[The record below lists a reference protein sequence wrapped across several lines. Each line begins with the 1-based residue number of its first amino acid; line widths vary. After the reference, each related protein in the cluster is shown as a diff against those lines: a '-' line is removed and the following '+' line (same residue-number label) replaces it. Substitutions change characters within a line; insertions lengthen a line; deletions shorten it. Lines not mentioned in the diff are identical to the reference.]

1 MLLGLGTGSTVQHFL
16 EVLAPRVR
24 AGLGI
29 RGVPT
34 SLRTEAAATRLGIPL
49 TTLDEAPEL
58 DLCVDGADE
67 VDPSLGCLKGLG
79 GALVRE
85 KVVASAA
92 LGFVLIVDGSKL
104 VPRLGTGA
112 PVLVEVIPFA
122 CSAVAHKLEDL
133 SPRRRENDDVPF
145 LSDNGNYVL
154 ELATGPL
161 EDPAALAARLD
172 VIPGVVDH
180 GLFLGMAHTAYVA
193 TSERVR
199 RFDRPLTMPG

>member
-34 SLRTEAAATRLGIPL
+34 SLRTEAEATRLGIPL

-67 VDPSLGCLKGLG
+67 VDPHLGCLKGLG

-92 LGFVLIVDGSKL
+92 KRFVLIVDGSKL
-104 VPRLGTGA
+104 VPRLGTLA

-122 CSAVAHKLEDL
+122 ASVVAAKLDDL
-133 SPRRRENDDVPF
+133 SPRRREKDGAAF

-154 ELATGPL
+154 ELTTGPL
-161 EDPAALAARLD
+161 ENPEALAARLD
-172 VIPGVVDH
+172 AIPGVLDH

-199 RFDRPLTMPG
+199 RFDRSAT

>member
-1 MLLGLGTGSTVQHFL
+1 MAVEEVEDGMLLGLGTGSTVQHFL
-16 EVLAPRVR
+16 EALATRVR

-92 LGFVLIVDGSKL
+92 RRFVLIVDGSKL

-122 CSAVAHKLEDL
+122 SSAVGHKLEDL
-133 SPRRRENDDVPF
+133 SPRRRDNDGVPF

-154 ELATGPL
+154 DG
-161 EDPAALAARLD
+161 RL
-172 VIPGVVDH
+172 
-180 GLFLGMAHTAYVA
+180 
-193 TSERVR
+193 TSR
-199 RFDRPLTMPG
+199 T

>member
-16 EVLAPRVR
+16 EALAARVR

-34 SLRTEAAATRLGIPL
+34 SLRTESEATRLGIPL

-58 DLCVDGADE
+58 DLCIDGADE
-67 VDPSLGCLKGLG
+67 VDPRLDCLKGLG

-85 KVVASAA
+85 KVVAAA
-92 LGFVLIVDGSKL
+92 ARRFILIVDGSKM

-122 CSAVAHKLEDL
+122 VSAVAHRLDDL
-133 SPRRRENDDVPF
+133 SPRRRERDGAPF
-145 LSDNGNYVL
+145 LSDNGNQVL
-154 ELATGPL
+154 ELTTGPL
-161 EDPAALAARLD
+161 ADPAALASRLNAL
-172 VIPGVVDH
+172 PGVLDH
-180 GLFLGMAHTAYVA
+180 GLFLDMAHAAYVA
-193 TSERVR
+193 TSEGVR
-199 RFDRPLTMPG
+199 RYDRSSS

>member
-34 SLRTEAAATRLGIPL
+34 SLHTEAAATRLGIPL

-67 VDPSLGCLKGLG
+67 VDPQLGCLKGLG

-92 LGFVLIVDGSKL
+92 KRFVLIVDGSKL
-104 VPRLGTGA
+104 VPRLGTLA

-122 CSAVAHKLEDL
+122 ASVVAHALEDL
-133 SPRRRENDDVPF
+133 SPRRREKDGVAF
-145 LSDNGNYVL
+145 LSDNGNHVL

-161 EDPAALAARLD
+161 ADPAALAARLD
-172 VIPGVVDH
+172 GLPGVLDH
-180 GLFLGMAHTAYVA
+180 GLFLGMAHAAYVA
-193 TSERVR
+193 TSDRVR
-199 RFDRPLTMPG
+199 RFDRLS

>member
-34 SLRTEAAATRLGIPL
+34 SLRTEAEATRLGIPL

-85 KVVASAA
+85 KVVAASAKR
-92 LGFVLIVDGSKL
+92 FVLIVDGSKM

-122 CSAVAHKLEDL
+122 ASAVARKLDDL
-133 SPRRRENDDVPF
+133 SPRRREKDGAPF
-145 LSDNGNYVL
+145 LSDNGNHVL

-161 EDPAALAARLD
+161 ADPAALAARLD
-172 VIPGVVDH
+172 VLPGVLDH

-193 TSERVR
+193 TSDGVR
-199 RFDRPLTMPG
+199 RFDRAS